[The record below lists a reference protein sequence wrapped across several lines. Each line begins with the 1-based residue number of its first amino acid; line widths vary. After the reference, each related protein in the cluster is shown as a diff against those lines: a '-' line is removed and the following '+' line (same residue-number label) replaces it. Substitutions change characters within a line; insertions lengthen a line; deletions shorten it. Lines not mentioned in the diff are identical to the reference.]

1 MISYPPRLAKMVDL
15 AVSPVTRLV
24 SWSESVRAAH
34 PCFAEGPWKKPHGA
48 SFCSDPGAAPA
59 TSLVGGGSLAA
70 LALSSRRSRVERWR
84 LSRKQISNPD
94 VKLRFFPRQGA
105 SGLPDAAT
113 DASALRL
120 RYTCDITVTAG

>member
-48 SFCSDPGAAPA
+48 SFFPIPARPRLLVSWAVGAWRHWPCRVAGVE
-59 TSLVGGGSLAA
+59 SSGGGFLANKFRTRT
-70 LALSSRRSRVERWR
+70 LNFDSSRAKV
-84 LSRKQISNPD
+84 
-94 VKLRFFPRQGA
+94 
-105 SGLPDAAT
+105 LPDYRMQLLMRPLFA
-113 DASALRL
+113 
-120 RYTCDITVTAG
+120 CDIRVI